1 MVSNA
6 SAIRLARLL
15 PGALAPRRTAATLA
29 PRVPLP
35 AVLLAPQPAALTRA
49 RAPRAA
55 RATSTAAL
63 AAGSAPRAPRVTLAA
78 LIAEKDARLAEKD
91 ARLAEKDAR
100 LAFTERELVERLAFT
115 ERELVER
122 LADKQQLLAE
132 MDKRFEVQGARH
144 TELLAAALHAAAVAQ
159 GQLSVCSI
167 FSDAVSTAWVAC
179 QARGPEVRGARSR
192 VVALLDRCPGFVA
205 YLRVAAADNGVDPE
219 GVLDEVRKLYPTLCS
234 RAHGDAPEGSA
245 DLASAVFDNL
255 GRTALVAYAGVVH
268 FSGRRISLYDAA
280 RAALP
285 LVMRTER
292 GCHATEAAI
301 RTSLP
306 LVEER
311 VAATVFAGARARSAA
326 GGGADDGE
334 E

>member
-78 LIAEKDARLAEKD
+78 LIAEKDARLA
-91 ARLAEKDAR
+91 
-100 LAFTERELVERLAFT
+100 FT

-132 MDKRFEVQGARH
+132 MEKRFEVQGARH

-159 GQLSVCSI
+159 GQLSVRSI

-192 VVALLDRCPGFVA
+192 VLALLDRCPGFVA

-301 RTSLP
+301 RSSLP

-326 GGGADDGE
+326 DGGADDGE

>member
-91 ARLAEKDAR
+91 ARLA
-100 LAFTERELVERLAFT
+100 FT

-132 MDKRFEVQGARH
+132 MEKRFEVQGARH

-159 GQLSVCSI
+159 GQLSVRSI

-192 VVALLDRCPGFVA
+192 VLALLDRCPGFVA

-326 GGGADDGE
+326 DGGADDGE